1 MKKKSKLRKT
11 YGKDSIESCKCARC
25 SGIIM
30 SVTAGICIGE
40 NDAANEEQ

>member
-1 MKKKSKLRKT
+1 MMKSKLRKT
-11 YGKDSIESCKCARC
+11 HGKDAIESCKCAGC

-40 NDAANEEQ
+40 ENDAANDEH